1 MNATGQGVDAMG
13 MRERQRGLS
22 MLGFLFVA
30 VVVIV
35 VALVGF
41 RMVPAYIEYYSV
53 QKALAGGDGRYQR
66 PQPRFGPA
74 RGRPAPRRRLR
85 RFGPRFRRHA
95 DEGPATPT
103 PPNSRWEKRLPLVYN
118 VSLVLDFNAS
128 ASK

>member
-1 MNATGQGVDAMG
+1 MG

-30 VVVIV
+30 AVVIV

-53 QKALAGGDGRYQR
+53 QKALEGAMADTNDLNLNAVRR
-66 PQPRFGPA
+66 A
-74 RGRPAPRRRLR
+74 VDRRL
-85 RFGPRFRRHA
+85 GA
-95 DEGPATPT
+95 DYIDSVRGSDVQLTKTGNTYTAELT
-103 PPNSRWEKRLPLVYN
+103 WEKRLPLVYN
-118 VSLVLDFNAS
+118 VSLVLDFNAA